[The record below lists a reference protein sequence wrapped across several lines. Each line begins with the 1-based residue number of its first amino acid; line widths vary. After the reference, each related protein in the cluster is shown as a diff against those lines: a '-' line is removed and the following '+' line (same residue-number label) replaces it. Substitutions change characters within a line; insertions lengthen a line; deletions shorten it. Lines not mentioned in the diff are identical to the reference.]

1 MKKLRF
7 GILSTAGIARK
18 NWKAIFSSGNCVVTA
33 VASRDRDRS
42 RQFIAECQA
51 QTPFETPPVPLG
63 SYEELITAK
72 NVDAVYIPLPTGLRQ
87 EWVLRAAAA
96 GKHVLCEKPCAVSAA
111 RLQEMISA
119 CRESRVQFMDG
130 VMFMHSP
137 RLARVREILDDH
149 KSVGPVRR
157 ISSAFSFLGGWD
169 FLRGNIRVDGRLEPT
184 GCLGDLGW
192 YNIRFALWTM
202 NWQLPHTVTG
212 RILSQ
217 SDAVSGRASSPTEF
231 SGELI
236 FGGNVSMGFYC
247 SFLAAFQQWVN
258 VGGGQGWLQ
267 VPDFV
272 HPANGY
278 EPVFEVNRTEIRVA
292 DSGAKC
298 PPGADPMVQG
308 HPTAQDARM
317 FRNFAN
323 QVFSGKLNDD
333 WPMWAL
339 KTQQVLDACFE
350 AARKN
355 GSVKLRNVESVK

>member
-1 MKKLRF
+1 MKKIRF
-7 GILSTAGIARK
+7 GILGTAVIARK
-18 NWKAIFSSGNCVVTA
+18 NWQAIFNSGNAIISA
-33 VASRDRDRS
+33 VASRDLARS
-42 RQFIAECQA
+42 RKFIAEFQREA
-51 QTPFETPPVPLG
+51 RFPVTPKAFG
-63 SYEELITAK
+63 SYEELIASPD
-72 NVDAVYIPLPTGLRQ
+72 VDAVYIPLPASLRK
-87 EWVLRAAAA
+87 EWVIRAAKA
-96 GKHVLCEKPCAVSAA
+96 GKHVVCEKPCAANLRELQKMVSACQ
-111 RLQEMISA
+111 RNK
-119 CRESRVQFMDG
+119 VQFMDG

-137 RLARVREILDDH
+137 RLARVREILDDN

-157 ISSAFSFLGGWD
+157 ISSGFSFLGGGD
-169 FLRGNIRVDGRLEPT
+169 FLRDNIRVDGRLEPT

-212 RILSQ
+212 RILSH
-217 SDAVSGRASSPTEF
+217 SNAVSGRASSPTEF

-258 VGGGQGWLQ
+258 VGGEQGWLQ

-272 HPANGY
+272 HPFNGY
-278 EPVFEVNRTEIRVA
+278 EPAFEVNRTEIRVA

-298 PPGADPMVQG
+298 PPGVDPMVQG

-323 QVFSGKLNDD
+323 QVFSGQLNDD

-355 GSVKLRNVESVK
+355 GSVKL